1 MSTYPVGAIAV
12 IRDNSTSDC
21 SEWRAVKQD
30 KGWLGLDEGMGWV
43 EDYCVTDVRPLV
55 VLDLEDYSGE
65 RAVNYLRN
73 LAQESR
79 DVMGNAPSPRGKL
92 ALRIADQI
100 EAQTK
105 PPRIPE
111 PGLWGVVEACV
122 PGIPTSHWVH
132 HEEGRW
138 VPDTGVPFAEWDDLI
153 DPTLVREGV
162 TR

>member
-1 MSTYPVGAIAV
+1 MSTYPVGTIAV

-55 VLDLEDYSGE
+55 VLDVKDPASLVEYLKEATDGFDKAAHGMDAWSG
-65 RAVNYLRN
+65 RAPI
-73 LAQESR
+73 R
-79 DVMGNAPSPRGKL
+79 DITR
-92 ALRIADQI
+92 QI
-100 EAQTK
+100 EAQVK

-111 PGLWGVVEACV
+111 PGLWGVVEAWV
-122 PGIPTSHWVH
+122 PGIPTRRWVH

-138 VPDTGVPFAEWDDLI
+138 VSDMGVPFKEWDDLI
-153 DPTLVREGV
+153 DPVLVREGV
-162 TR
+162 ES